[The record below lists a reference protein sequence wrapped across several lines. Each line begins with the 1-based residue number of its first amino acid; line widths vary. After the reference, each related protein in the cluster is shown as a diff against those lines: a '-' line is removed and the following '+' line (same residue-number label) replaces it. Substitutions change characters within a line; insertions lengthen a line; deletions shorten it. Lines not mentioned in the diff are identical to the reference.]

1 MTGPLVP
8 RSDFPA
14 ADEVTYLNAASIALS
29 PQVVRERVQ
38 EFERT
43 VGGRGTVGFDDEAEA
58 RAYEGARAAGARLF
72 GCTAADVAVTT
83 SATEALNQIAW
94 WLRPSEGDNVVSID
108 IDFPSVTY
116 VWKRLAQDTGVEV
129 RLTDVLDDP
138 GSLAFGSIAAL
149 VDERT
154 RVICVSHVQYG
165 TGFAFDLHELAD
177 LTHAHGAVLV
187 IDATQSAGMLPLDVA
202 RDDVDVMVAGSYK
215 WLCAAF
221 GAALCYVRPEIAER
235 FLPPFVGWRSTVD
248 PPNFDAVNMPLAPGV
263 RAMEYSTVAYGS
275 GMALGGAIEYLLDVG
290 VERILEHDLRLT
302 GRLVDGLREMGARF
316 ISPLQDGPSTAIV
329 GARFPGVDARE
340 LHRGL
345 SAADVFTSLRLDA
358 VRFSP
363 HLYNDERDVDRALEI
378 TERLVASIEKT

>member
-1 MTGPLVP
+1 MAGSLVP
-8 RSDFPA
+8 RAHFPA

-29 PQVVRERVQ
+29 PQVVREHVQ

-83 SATEALNQIAW
+83 SATEALNQVAW
-94 WLRPSEGDNVVSID
+94 WLRPGEGENVVSID

-116 VWKRLAQDTGVEV
+116 VWKRLARDTGVEV
-129 RLTDVLDDP
+129 RLTDVLRDP
-138 GSLAFGSIAAL
+138 GSLTFGSIEEL
-149 VDERT
+149 VDVHT

-165 TGFAFDLHELAD
+165 TGFRFDLRALAD
-177 LTHAHGAVLV
+177 LAHAHDAVLV
-187 IDATQSAGMLPLDVA
+187 IDATQSAGMLPLDVD

-221 GAALCYVRPEIAER
+221 GAALCYVRPALAER
-235 FLPPFVGWRSTVD
+235 FLPPFVGWRSTVN
-248 PPNFDAVNMPLAPGV
+248 PPDFDAVNMLLAPGV

-275 GMALGGAIEYLLDVG
+275 GMALGGAVEYLLNVG
-290 VERILEHDLRLT
+290 IEGIFQHDLRLAQ
-302 GRLVDGLREMGARF
+302 RLVVGLRELGGRF
-316 ISPLQDGPSTAIV
+316 ISPIADGPTTSIV
-329 GARFPGVDARE
+329 GVRFPGKDARE
-340 LHRGL
+340 LHRHL
-345 SAADVFTSLRLDA
+345 SKADVFTSLRLHA

-363 HLYNDERDVDRALEI
+363 HLYNDDADIDRALEI
-378 TERLVASIEKT
+378 VERVVVS

>member
-8 RSDFPA
+8 RSHFPA

-72 GCTAADVAVTT
+72 GCMADDVAVTT

-94 WLRPSEGDNVVSID
+94 WLRPGEGENVVSID

-116 VWKRLAQDTGVEV
+116 VWKRLARDTGVDV
-129 RLTDVLDDP
+129 RLTNVLHDP
-138 GSLAFGSIAAL
+138 GSLSYDSIERL
-149 VDERT
+149 VDEGT

-165 TGFAFDLHELAD
+165 TGFRFDLQALSDLA
-177 LTHAHGAVLV
+177 HAHGAVLV
-187 IDATQSAGMLPLDVA
+187 IDATQSAGMMPLDVG

-221 GAALCYVRPEIAER
+221 GAALCYVRPEISER
-235 FLPPFVGWRSTVD
+235 FLPPFVGWRSTID

-275 GMALGGAIEYLLDVG
+275 GMALGGAVEYLLDVG
-290 VERILEHDLRLT
+290 IERILEHDLRLT
-302 GRLVDGLREMGARF
+302 QRLVAGLGALGGRF
-316 ISPLQDGPSTAIV
+316 ISPVDGRPTTSIV
-329 GARFPGVDARE
+329 GVRFPGRDSRE
-340 LHRGL
+340 VHRRLGE
-345 SAADVFTSLRLDA
+345 AGVFTSHRLDA

-363 HLYNDERDVDRALEI
+363 HLYNDDADIDRALEI
-378 TERLVASIEKT
+378 VARLVGP

>member
-8 RSDFPA
+8 RSHFPA

-29 PQVVRERVQ
+29 PRVVREHVQ

-43 VGGRGTVGFDDEAEA
+43 VGGRGTVGFDDDAEA

-72 GCTAADVAVTT
+72 GCLAQDVAVTT
-83 SATEALNQIAW
+83 SATEALNQVAW
-94 WLRPSEGDNVVSID
+94 WLRPRQGDNVVSID

-116 VWKRLAQDTGVEV
+116 VWKRLARDTGVDI
-129 RLTDVLDDP
+129 RLTDVLGDP
-138 GSLAFGSIAAL
+138 GSLTFRSIEEL
-149 VDERT
+149 VDDRT

-165 TGFAFDLHELAD
+165 TGFRFDLRSLAD
-177 LTHAHGAVLV
+177 LAHAHGAVLV
-187 IDATQSAGMLPLDVA
+187 VDATQSAGMLPIDVR

-221 GAALCYVRPEIAER
+221 GAALCYIRPEIADR

-275 GMALGGAIEYLLDVG
+275 GMALGGAVEYLLDVG
-290 VERILEHDLRLT
+290 IERIFEHDLRLAE
-302 GRLVDGLREMGARF
+302 RLVVGLRELGGVF
-316 ISPLQDGPSTAIV
+316 ISPLEDGLMSSIV
-329 GARFPGVDARE
+329 GVRIPGKDARD
-340 LHRGL
+340 LHRSL
-345 SAADVFTSLRLDA
+345 SEADVFTSLRLDA

-363 HLYNDERDVDRALEI
+363 HLYNDDDDVDRALEV
-378 TERLVASIEKT
+378 LGGSPS

>member
-1 MTGPLVP
+1 MAGPLVP
-8 RSDFPA
+8 RAHFPA

-29 PQVVRERVQ
+29 PRVVREHVQ

-58 RAYEGARAAGARLF
+58 RAYEGARAAGARLV

-83 SATEALNQIAW
+83 SATEALNQVAW
-94 WLRPSEGDNVVSID
+94 WLRPGEGENVVSID

-116 VWKRLAQDTGVEV
+116 VWKRLARDTGVEV
-129 RLTDVLDDP
+129 RLTDVLGDP
-138 GSLAFGSIAAL
+138 GSLTFGSIEEL
-149 VDERT
+149 VDEHT

-165 TGFAFDLHELAD
+165 TGFRFDLRALAD
-177 LTHAHGAVLV
+177 LAHAHGALLV
-187 IDATQSAGMLPLDVA
+187 IDATQSAGMLPLDVG

-221 GAALCYVRPEIAER
+221 GAGLCYVRPEIAER

-248 PPNFDAVNMPLAPGV
+248 PPNFDAVHMPLAPGV

-275 GMALGGAIEYLLDVG
+275 GMALGGAVEYLLDVG
-290 VERILEHDLRLT
+290 IERILEHDLRLT
-302 GRLVDGLREMGARF
+302 QRLVVGLRELGGRF
-316 ISPLQDGPSTAIV
+316 ISPLQEGPTTSIV
-329 GARFPGVDARE
+329 GVRFPGKDARE
-340 LHRGL
+340 LHRHL
-345 SAADVFTSLRLDA
+345 SDADVFTSLRLDA

-363 HLYNDERDVDRALEI
+363 HLYNDDADIDRALEI
-378 TERLVASIEKT
+378 VGRVVAP